1 MSNRAKNVMTENEKM
16 QQILSAELERYYY
29 QLGVSVFEWVGMP
42 EQKLRIPIRQIEK
55 LLYYNGTATMFYDEL
70 SGQYMVLPVAEM
82 SIVKNVYGEPSQWR
96 AMALGEAA
104 GRINEK
110 VLTWDNA
117 VLFRN
122 NDSYSA
128 SAPYIRELVRNMV
141 NVEFTKRLNIN
152 AQKVSVQFKS
162 SDRNVLSD
170 KQQFMMLMECEPV
183 IYTDKMMMESME
195 PISFDIKPIM
205 AELDDAYNVYDQ
217 RACEYLGIDCVA
229 RDKAERL
236 TVEEATGNNQKIAVI
251 RQNKLRQRKFAVEKV
266 RELFPDL
273 GEFDCVLSDEV
284 MTKETDMKE
293 DEEVE
298 ADDD

>member
-1 MSNRAKNVMTENEKM
+1 MSNRSKNVITENERM
-16 QQILSAELERYYY
+16 QQVLTAELERYYY
-29 QLGVSVFEWVGMP
+29 QLAVSVFDWKGLP
-42 EQKLRIPIRQIEK
+42 EQKLEIPIRQIEK
-55 LLYYNGTATMFYDEL
+55 LLYYNGTCTLFKDDL
-70 SGQYMVLPVAEM
+70 SGLFMVLPVAEM

-122 NDSYSA
+122 NDSYCA
-128 SAPYIRELVRNMV
+128 SAPYIHELVRNMV

-152 AQKVSVQFKS
+152 AQKVSFQFKS
-162 SDRNVLSD
+162 SDRTVLSD
-170 KQQFMMLMECEPV
+170 KQQFMSLMECEPV
-183 IYTDKMMMESME
+183 IYTDKMMMESLE
-195 PISFDIKPIM
+195 PIQWTVPPIM

-217 RACEYLGIDCVA
+217 RACEYLGIDCVS

-251 RQNKLRQRKFAVEKV
+251 RQNKLRQRLFAVEKA
-266 RELFPDL
+266 RAMFPELAGF
-273 GEFDCVLSDEV
+273 GCVLSEQV
-284 MTKETDMKE
+284 MTKETDNNEGDFE
-293 DEEVE
+293 D
-298 ADDD
+298 DS